1 MLARIWAWQQKKSEQ
16 CPMGRQILQGKR
28 SAVGRLALLVW
39 SFPEARCCFCCLEI
53 SVLFSFEAAI
63 DLVLSALWVN
73 DETGPVCMP

>member
-39 SFPEARCCFCCLEI
+39 SFPEALCCFCCLEI